1 MAFGSENQRLD
12 FQNRIYQCKNCMT
25 KLPSRY
31 KNNAYGTKKLC
42 NAKFKKQWQSWAN
55 KFRRRQRKR
64 HCFTN
69 RTAKTCKTAKSFCRL
84 QTASPKHCLS
94 DILYAILQNHATPA
108 KIWHHGYA
116 LLRKMQRFCNGKFF
130 EKQTKMRQKLPLP
143 TFLRHFFEQIAQ
155 LKSIS
160 LALQNILC

>member
-94 DILYAILQNHATPA
+94 DILYAILQKHATPA
-108 KIWHHGYA
+108 KIWHRWYA
-116 LLRKMQRFCNGKFF
+116 FCVKCNVFATGNFLKNKRKCDKNCRYRLFWDIFLS
-130 EKQTKMRQKLPLP
+130 KL
-143 TFLRHFFEQIAQ
+143 HI
-155 LKSIS
+155 
-160 LALQNILC
+160 